1 MENVLKTIN
10 ANPTIVQGL
19 ILLAVA
25 GLCGGVAQ
33 KLAGGKRVG
42 CLASI
47 VLGFIGALIGTVI
60 AQKADLPVM
69 LPIPIGDQ
77 HFPFVW
83 SVIGA
88 SLFSAVLAFLSG
100 SNRGEKKSD

>member
-10 ANPTIVQGL
+10 AHPVIVHGVALL
-19 ILLAVA
+19 IVA
-25 GLCGGVAQ
+25 GLCGSVAQ

-47 VLGFIGALIGTVI
+47 ILGFIGALIGSVI
-60 AQKADLPVM
+60 AQKAHLPI
-69 LPIPIGDQ
+69 LFPIPIGDQ
-77 HFPFVW
+77 SFPVIW

-100 SNRGEKKSD
+100 SNRGEKKRD